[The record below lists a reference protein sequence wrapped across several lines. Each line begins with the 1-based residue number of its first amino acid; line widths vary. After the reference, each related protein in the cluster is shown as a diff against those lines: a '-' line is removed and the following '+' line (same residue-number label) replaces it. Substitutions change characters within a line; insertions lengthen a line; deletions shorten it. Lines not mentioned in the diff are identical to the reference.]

1 MSSLSAPLLA
11 QVLVAT
17 LTISLA
23 ANGAAPE
30 KLVPPINPAFKG
42 SSKAC
47 YVRLKPRWT
56 EVEFG
61 DHQACRAVLDN
72 LNRFCGAPPQYEQR
86 KLHRATKNLSA
97 PVWVAM
103 EPTEELVKQTWSVV
117 ASSKNREAYWASSRD
132 KVMAKVQDGSLRL
145 FKADIGPQIDADQV
159 SDLRGALQTVYK
171 LETLRR
177 FQIPGFNQPLLMFAE
192 HGKETPYKVFDQ
204 MSTAANADLWE
215 FRQQWLTIHFD
226 PYHKWFE
233 IGQLSLALPDTEGL
247 VVSPVQCTIQHINDR
262 RGVK

>member
-1 MSSLSAPLLA
+1 MSRLNASLLA
-11 QVLVAT
+11 HVLVTT
-17 LTISLA
+17 LTISLTVSSA
-23 ANGAAPE
+23 TPD
-30 KLVPPINPAFKG
+30 KLVPPINPAHKS

-86 KLHRATKNLSA
+86 KLHGATKNLSA
-97 PVWVAM
+97 PAWVAV

-117 ASSKNREAYWASSRD
+117 ISSKNREAYWASYRD

-145 FKADIGPQIDADQV
+145 LKADQV

-171 LETLRR
+171 LETLRPY
-177 FQIPGFNQPLLMFAE
+177 QILGFNQPLLMFAE
-192 HGKETPYKVFDQ
+192 HGKETPYNVFDL
-204 MSTAANADLWE
+204 MSTAANADLWK

-226 PYHKWFE
+226 PYNKWFE